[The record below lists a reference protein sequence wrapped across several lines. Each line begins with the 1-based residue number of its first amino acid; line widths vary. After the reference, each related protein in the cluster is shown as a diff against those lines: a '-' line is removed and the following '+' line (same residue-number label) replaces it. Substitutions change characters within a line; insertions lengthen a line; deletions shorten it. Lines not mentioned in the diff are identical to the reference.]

1 VRRMQNIGD
10 ASTSGLELEAKFR
23 LDQLI
28 DGATAVELRSNL
40 SLYRSRVASVPGPKI
55 VVVQD
60 LDKPLTY
67 GAGWGEVISNLHRAL
82 DCVGV
87 IVDGAIRDL
96 DEMCYAGFKAL
107 ARRLCVSHC
116 HAWPVRWGCEVE
128 VFGTTVKPG
137 QLIHA
142 DKHGFV
148 AVPFGEEK
156 KLLEAARFM
165 DTNECMTMIPSGR
178 AAILAYMMPAWAIPL
193 SVWLVGE
200 RLTGAK
206 LAGLALGMGGLALL
220 LVEALATLG
229 SAPLGSLLV
238 LGASLSWALGTVL
251 QKRYP
256 MNMPSGPYTA
266 WIMLLGGIPIFIG
279 ALLLDD
285 FRGLGSVGLW
295 PALAVAYNVLIA
307 FAWAHW
313 AWIKI
318 ATSVPVT
325 VFSLSML
332 VIPVVGVMSG
342 MLFLGERP
350 SWAEYTALG
359 LVLASLLTVILP
371 SRQTR

>member
-1 VRRMQNIGD
+1 MALPGSGMERESDHLPRRLWWIL
-10 ASTSGLELEAKFR
+10 AGLTFAWGFNW
-23 LDQLI
+23 
-28 DGATAVELRSNL
+28 TAMKVAL
-40 SLYRSRVASVPGPKI
+40 S
-55 VVVQD
+55 
-60 LDKPLTY
+60 
-67 GAGWGEVISNLHRAL
+67 EVTPWTFRAL
-82 DCVGV
+82 CLGLGSAVLFAV
-87 IVDGAIRDL
+87 LR
-96 DEMCYAGFKAL
+96 AGGQ
-107 ARRLCVSHC
+107 RL
-116 HAWPVRWGCEVE
+116 
-128 VFGTTVKPG
+128 
-137 QLIHA
+137 
-142 DKHGFV
+142 
-148 AVPFGEEK
+148 AVPKGQWSRLAMLAFFNITCWNLLVAFGI
-156 KLLEAARFM
+156 
-165 DTNECMTMIPSGR
+165 TMIPSGR

-193 SVWLVGE
+193 SIWIVGE

-206 LAGLALGMGGLALL
+206 LAGLALGMAGLALL
-220 LVEALATLG
+220 LGEALATLG

-256 MNMPSGPYTA
+256 MSMQAGPYTA

-285 FRGLGSVGLW
+285 FRRLGEIGLW
-295 PALAVAYNVLIA
+295 PALGIAYNVLIA

-332 VIPVVGVMSG
+332 VIPVVGVLSG

-350 SWAEYTALG
+350 SWAEYAALG
-359 LVLASLLTVILP
+359 LVLASLLTVTVP